1 MKNKILVFALAAVAS
16 CASAIGQAPANNND
30 WVGIWNAHADGL
42 PTGAMTLAT
51 DTGTLGGT
59 LVLDIV
65 GREGGH
71 ARVIAQEPHV
81 LVNPQVDGKS
91 LSFDV
96 KMQRRDGS
104 VVTASFVV
112 KLTSSDKAS
121 LHCVSCGP
129 NAPVVEMAKNP

>member
-1 MKNKILVFALAAVAS
+1 MKHRILVFALAAAAL
-16 CASAIGQAPANNND
+16 CASAIGQTAANNND
-30 WVGIWNAHADGL
+30 WVGIWHANADGQ

-65 GREGGH
+65 SPEGGH
-71 ARVIAQEPHV
+71 AHVVAQEPHV
-81 LVNPQVDGKS
+81 LINPKIDDKS

-96 KMQRRDGS
+96 KMHMRDGS

-112 KLTSSDKAS
+112 KRTSANKAAI
-121 LHCVSCGP
+121 HCVSCGP
-129 NAPVVEMAKNP
+129 AAPVVEMEKDQ